1 MTAAQQL
8 GKKFEQRGE
17 QRGIQKRN
25 LEIARNMLA
34 EGLALNLIRKLS
46 GLSEEELAQLQS
58 EKTPQNQH

>member
-8 GKKFEQRGE
+8 GKKFE